1 MTTSKLRL
9 TFQLNITG
17 PEGPA
22 SVAIGDLA
30 GVLAQFERTVAAYLQ
45 LEKVEIPEGA
55 VAVSLLDIRDGSE
68 GLVFS
73 VPSPVMPAVALMS
86 RNILDNSY
94 ASREAHCEIYRLWE
108 ELRSRKWGLAFVP
121 DSRHNIVA
129 AEIPPDRGVSPPPRP
144 SEIKGDTTILA
155 RCLRVGGVKPK
166 AEIRLHTG
174 ELLYPDV
181 SEVVAKEL
189 GKFLYD
195 EVVVK
200 ATATWRT
207 DTWQVTDLQIDS
219 ISPFRRV
226 DPVLAF
232 KELAEAAKGRWDE
245 VDAKEYVARLRT
257 GANPRDFR

>member
-1 MTTSKLRL
+1 MTSRLRL

-17 PEGPA
+17 PEGPT

-30 GVLAQFERTVAAYLQ
+30 GVLAQLERTVAAYVR
-45 LEKVEIPEGA
+45 LEKVEIPEGS
-55 VAVSLLDIRDGSE
+55 VAVSLLDIRQGSE

-73 VPSPVMPAVALMS
+73 VPPPVMPAVALMS
-86 RNILDNSY
+86 KNILHNSY
-94 ASREAHCEIYRLWE
+94 GSSDAHGEVYRLWQ
-108 ELRSRKWGLAFVP
+108 ELQSRRWGLAFVP
-121 DSRHNIVA
+121 DARHDIVA
-129 AEIPPDRGVSPPPRP
+129 AEIPQDRGVPAPPRP

-166 AEIRLHTG
+166 AEIRLQTG

-207 DTWQVTDLQIDS
+207 DTWQVIDLQIDTV
-219 ISPFRRV
+219 SPFRRV

-245 VDAKEYVARLRT
+245 VDAREYVDRLRT
-257 GANPRDFR
+257 GASERDFR

>member
-1 MTTSKLRL
+1 MASMARI

-30 GVLAQFERTVAAYLQ
+30 GVLAQFERTVAAYLE
-45 LEKVEIPEGA
+45 LERVEIPEGS
-55 VAVSLLDIRDGSE
+55 VVISLLDIREGSE

-73 VPSPVMPAVALMS
+73 VPRSVIPAIALMS
-86 RNILDNSY
+86 QNILDNSY
-94 ASREAHCEIYRLWE
+94 RSRDIHCEVYRLWE
-108 ELRSRKWGLAFVP
+108 ELHSRKWGLAFIQNP
-121 DSRHNIVA
+121 STDIVA
-129 AEIPPDRGVSPPPRP
+129 AEIPPDRGVPPPPRP
-144 SEIKGDTTILA
+144 SEAHGDTTILA

-166 AEIRLHTG
+166 AELRLHTG
-174 ELLYPDV
+174 ELLYPDI

-189 GKFLYD
+189 GKHLYE

-207 DTWQVTDLQIDS
+207 DTWQVIDLQIDS
-219 ISPFRRV
+219 ISSFRRV

-232 KELAEAAKGRWDE
+232 RELTEAAKGRWDE
-245 VDAKEYVARLRT
+245 VDAKEYVDRLRAD
-257 GANPRDFR
+257 ANARDFM